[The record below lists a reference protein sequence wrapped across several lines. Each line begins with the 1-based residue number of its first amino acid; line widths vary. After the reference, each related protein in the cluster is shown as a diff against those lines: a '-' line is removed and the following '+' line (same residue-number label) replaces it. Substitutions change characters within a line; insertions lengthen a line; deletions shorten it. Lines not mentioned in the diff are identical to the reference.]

1 MQTLFS
7 FFRRFCFSATSLA
20 TLLGGAWPGFAA
32 EDPFAAGVRPTDPLS
47 PEEQQRTFHL
57 PPGFEIELVASE
69 PEIAKPMNLAFD
81 ARGRL
86 WVTDS
91 YEYPFAAPP
100 DRPGRDSI
108 KVIEDG
114 DGDGRY
120 DTVTTFAD
128 SLNIPIGLYPYKNG
142 VVAWSIPNIW
152 HFEDTNGDG
161 KADRRTKLYGPLGY
175 ERDTH
180 GMHSSFTR
188 GFDGWLYI
196 THGFN
201 NYTTVRGADGS
212 EISMHSG
219 NTYRVRLD
227 GSRAEHFTFGQVNPF
242 GMAQDPLGDLY
253 TSDCHSMPAYLLIR
267 DAYYPSFGKPHDGLG
282 FCPKIMEHNH
292 GSTAL
297 DGVVHYSGNQWPAEF
312 RDNIFIG
319 NVMTSRV
326 NRDAL
331 LEIGAGKKA
340 VKKEDFIRSEDP
352 WFRPVNMQFGPDGSL
367 YIADFYNRIIGHYE
381 VPLQHPGRDRHRGR
395 IWKVSFA
402 GIPGQL
408 PQSPKAFDLTK
419 LSVSGLYEELKSD
432 DIARR
437 QLAMNYL
444 IDEVGAAALPR
455 AQSIAT
461 GGEPSTWQQR
471 VHALW
476 ILHRLGGLAPETLLA
491 AASDFSRE
499 VRVHAMKILAET
511 HPWIDA
517 QREIGLACLKD
528 FDFHVRRAAAD
539 ALGMH
544 PDARHVEALL
554 SALSEVANDKPFLKH
569 ALRIALRNQL
579 RQSAVLEAVRKTPLA
594 SRDADAVADVLI
606 SIQTQKAANF
616 LLDYL
621 SSRRPAASTV
631 RQFAGHIARH
641 ASEADLDR
649 LPPIIETAFAK
660 DLDQQLAVYEALDAG
675 RQQRGADFPA
685 AIKNWSLQLAERLI
699 DRVEQ
704 SHDPWIHRPIPGT
717 PSTKVPWILEQRRSA
732 DGDEQSAFLSSL
744 SPGGESFTGILSSQ
758 PFSLPAQL
766 SFFLAGHD
774 GHPDKPAQNRNRVR
788 LRLVDGDRIIA
799 SANPPRNDVAQPVTW
814 NLAPFHNQQAYFE
827 IVDGNDGGGWAWL
840 AFGRLWPELVALP
853 DLSPQRRSRLLVS
866 AAKMLADSPQSAP
879 YAKALSAIRNPKNP
893 PIARSQMAVELCR
906 SRSNPLATALAKR
919 IADSALT
926 ENQRR
931 NLSRQLFASNL
942 EASLPFLARNLLS
955 ALPQRSQQSFIQ
967 DLGVNRSGAEFALRL
982 AEEGTIPATLLQN
995 AKVQE
1000 QIRNHGKPLAERL
1013 QTIIQNLPAIHFNR
1027 NKAIQQ
1033 ISRNLGGKNGNQEEG
1048 RRLFNQA
1055 CQICHQL
1062 AGQGALIGPQLDGV
1076 GNRGLERLL
1085 EDILDPNRNLDKAF
1099 HTHTLT
1105 LSNGDVLTG
1114 LHRRDDGALAIF
1126 ANAAGQE
1133 FSIPKQSIIRQ
1144 QPNPKSIMPD
1154 NFIEILSE
1162 DHLAD
1167 LTAFLL
1173 SPANRTQSSGRKNT
1187 SPKSSDK
1194 LSETQ

>member
-1 MQTLFS
+1 MQTLS
-7 FFRRFCFSATSLA
+7 FPFWRFRFPAAFIA
-20 TLLGGAWPGFAA
+20 TLAAGCPGLAA
-32 EDPFAAGVRPTDPLS
+32 ADPFAAGVRPTDPLS
-47 PEEQQRTFHL
+47 PGEQRRTFHL
-57 PPGFEIELVASE
+57 PPGFEIELVAAE

-86 WVTDS
+86 WVADS

-108 KVIEDG
+108 KVIEDT

-120 DTVTTFAD
+120 DTVAAFAD
-128 SLNIPIGLYPYKNG
+128 GLNIPIGLYPYKNG

-161 KADRRTKLYGPLGY
+161 KADQRTKLYGPLGY

-201 NYTTVRGADGS
+201 NYTIVKGADGS

-267 DAYYPSFGKPHDGLG
+267 GAYYPSFGKPHDGLG

-297 DGVVHYSGNQWPAEF
+297 DGIVHYSGDQWPAEF

-326 NRDAL
+326 HRDAL
-331 LEIGAGKKA
+331 LETGAGKRA
-340 VKKEDFIRSEDP
+340 VEKEDFIRSDDP
-352 WFRPVNMQFGPDGSL
+352 WFRPVHMQFGPDGSL

-381 VPLQHPGRDRHRGR
+381 VPLRHPGRDRHRGR

-402 GIPGQL
+402 GVPGQS

-419 LSVSGLYEELKSD
+419 LSVSGLYEELGSGAS
-432 DIARR
+432 ARR

-444 IDEVGAAALPR
+444 IDELGAAALTR
-455 AQSIAT
+455 AQSILA
-461 GGEPSTWQQR
+461 GSEPSAWQQR
-471 VHALW
+471 AHALW
-476 ILHRLGGLAPETLLA
+476 ILHRLDGLAPETLLA

-499 VRVHAMKILAET
+499 VRIHAMKILAET
-511 HPWIDA
+511 HPWGDV
-517 QREIGLACLKD
+517 QREISLAGLKD
-528 FDFHVRRAAAD
+528 VDFHVRRAAAD
-539 ALGMH
+539 ALSQH
-544 PDARHVEALL
+544 PDARHLESLL
-554 SALSEVANDKPFLKH
+554 SALAEVAEDRPFLKH

-579 RQSAVLEAVRKTPLA
+579 RESAVFDAVLKAPQTP
-594 SRDADAVADVLI
+594 RNADAIADVLI
-606 SIQTQKAANF
+606 SIQTQEAANF

-621 SSRRPAASTV
+621 SSRRPAAATV
-631 RQFAGHIARH
+631 RQFVGHIARH
-641 ASEADLDR
+641 ASAADLDR
-649 LPPIIETAFAK
+649 LPPIIETVFAK
-660 DLDQQLAVYEALDAG
+660 DIDQQLAVYEALDAG
-675 RQQRGADFPA
+675 RQQRGEAFSA
-685 AIKNWSLQLAERLI
+685 AVKSWSVQLAGRLL

-704 SHDPWIHRPIPGT
+704 SRDPWVHRPIPGT
-717 PSTKVPWILEQRRSA
+717 PSTKVPWILERRRSA
-732 DGDEQSAFLSSL
+732 DGDDQSAFLCSL
-744 SPGGESFTGILSSQ
+744 SPGGESFTGILSSK
-758 PFSLPAQL
+758 PFSLPAKL

-774 GHPDKPAQNRNRVR
+774 GHPDKPAQNRNHVR

-799 SANPPRNDVAQPVTW
+799 GANPPRSDIAQPIAW
-814 NLAPFHNQQAYFE
+814 NLAPFRNRQAYFE
-827 IVDGNDGGGWAWL
+827 IVDGNGGGGWAWL

-853 DLSPQRRSRLLVS
+853 DLSPQDRSRLLVS
-866 AAKMLADSPQSAP
+866 AAKMVAGAPKSAP

-893 PIARSQMAVELCR
+893 PTARSQMAVELCR
-906 SRSNPLATALAKR
+906 FRSNPLATALAKR
-919 IADSALT
+919 IADSALS

-931 NLSRQLFASNL
+931 NIGRRLFASNL
-942 EASLPFLARNLLS
+942 EASLPSLARNLLS
-955 ALPQRSQQSFIQ
+955 ALPMRSQRSFIQ
-967 DLGVNRSGAEFALRL
+967 DLIVNRSGAEFALRL
-982 AEEGTIPATLLQN
+982 AEEGTLPATLLQN
-995 AKVQE
+995 AKIQE
-1000 QIRNHGKPLAERL
+1000 QIRNHGEPLAGRHKAL
-1013 QTIIQNLPAIHFNR
+1013 IQDLPATRFNR
-1027 NKAIQQ
+1027 NEAIERL
-1033 ISRNLGGKNGNQEEG
+1033 SRNLGGKIGNREEG
-1048 RRLFNQA
+1048 RRLFGRA

-1062 AGQGALIGPQLDGV
+1062 AGQGVLIGPQLDGV

-1099 HTHTLT
+1099 HTHALT

-1126 ANAAGQE
+1126 VNAAGQE
-1133 FSIPKQSIIRQ
+1133 FSVPKQSIIRR
-1144 QPNPKSIMPD
+1144 QPNPKSLMPD
-1154 NFIEILSE
+1154 NFIEILNE
-1162 DHLAD
+1162 DQLAD
-1167 LTAFLL
+1167 LASFLL
-1173 SPANRTQSSGRKNT
+1173 SPENRTQPSGKG
-1187 SPKSSDK
+1187 SK
-1194 LSETQ
+1194 TQ